1 MYVPKMGMATAVA
14 AWALTAVCQ
23 NTPIGRNCNR
33 NNWPRGSPD
42 YSQLQSQLS
51 PGAQIYYQNS
61 TQFDEATKRWSALDE
76 PSPNV
81 VVVPATEHDVVVT
94 VCLSL
99 VPGMT
104 GRTWY

>member
-1 MYVPKMGMATAVA
+1 MYTPKMGMVTAVT

-23 NTPIGRNCNR
+23 NTPIGQDCNR
-33 NNWPRGSPD
+33 DVWPRGSPD

-61 TQFDEATKRWSALDE
+61 TEFDEATKRWSALDE

-81 VVVPATEHDVVVT
+81 VVVPATEHDVAVT
-94 VCLSL
+94 VGRSTF
-99 VPGMT
+99 PGK
-104 GRTWY
+104 